1 MELTEKWIPRE
12 LMPGMADQSRTP
24 YGRGGREEA
33 VERRSVVVVDDVVA
47 VVVVDVVEFRCRLPI
62 SINSN
67 RVCPYI

>member
-47 VVVVDVVEFRCRLPI
+47 VVC
-62 SINSN
+62 
-67 RVCPYI
+67 